1 MTERERIGK
10 RIAELRE
17 AHNVSQKGLA
27 EAIGTHQ
34 GNIAR
39 LEAGKYNAG
48 FDTLQAIASFFEM
61 QIDFI

>member
-39 LEAGKYNAG
+39 LEAGKYNVG

>member
-39 LEAGKYNAG
+39 LEAGKYNPG
-48 FDTLQAIASFFEM
+48 FDTLSKIAEVFNM
-61 QIDFI
+61 KIDFV